1 MFLVTDLD
9 SKQDIFHGGYRGDF
23 VVLVSCFGQVI
34 RDKSERESDSE
45 GVGDQ
50 EEANIVS

>member
-1 MFLVTDLD
+1 MFLVTNLD
-9 SKQDIFHGGYRGDF
+9 SRQNIFHEDF

-45 GVGDQ
+45 GVSDQ
-50 EEANIVS
+50 E